1 MKIAQLLIALLL
13 TFPGLS
19 DAADDTVLPAP
30 VRSQIETQAREMSA
44 MGADYEDARKM
55 LTTMH
60 RNQFSDETIARAR
73 QTVMQCA
80 KAALPT
86 EPVMN
91 KAMEGM
97 AKQAREAQIIAAMQA
112 VRSRYTT
119 ASRMAKT
126 LSNNKAHTTAMTHSI
141 ADSLAAGMTVKDME
155 TLTTQLR
162 TQSRQQTRSQAEQL
176 ALQTM
181 QTTRTMAR
189 LRIHSDDVTDTLC
202 QALQNRYTYQEMK
215 QLRSQMAKHANQSSA
230 QQVAAKHA
238 GSIGK
243 GSGMGN
249 SSGSGSGG
257 GGSGGGGSGG
267 GGSGGG
273 GSGGGGSG
281 GGGSGGGGAGGGG
294 AGGGGAGGGGG
305 GR

>member
-141 ADSLAAGMTVKDME
+141 ADSLAAGDDGQGYGNPDYPAKDPVP
-155 TLTTQLR
+155 T
-162 TQSRQQTRSQAEQL
+162 
-176 ALQTM
+176 
-181 QTTRTMAR
+181 
-189 LRIHSDDVTDTLC
+189 TDTKPGRTAGL
-202 QALQNRYTYQEMK
+202 AN
-215 QLRSQMAKHANQSSA
+215 HADYP
-230 QQVAAKHA
+230 HH
-238 GSIGK
+238 GK
-243 GSGMGN
+243 TEDSF
-249 SSGSGSGG
+249 
-257 GGSGGGGSGG
+257 
-267 GGSGGG
+267 
-273 GSGGGGSG
+273 
-281 GGGSGGGGAGGGG
+281 
-294 AGGGGAGGGGG
+294 
-305 GR
+305 